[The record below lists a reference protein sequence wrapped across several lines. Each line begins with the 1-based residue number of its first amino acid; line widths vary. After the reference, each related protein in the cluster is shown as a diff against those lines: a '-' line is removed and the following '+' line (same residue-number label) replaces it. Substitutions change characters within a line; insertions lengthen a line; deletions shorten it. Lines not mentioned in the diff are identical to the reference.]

1 MSLSGI
7 NKDKKRC
14 QDRASHRTSVG
25 FYPHP
30 YASVSLQVQRVK
42 ALRAQSQLTS
52 SAPLVVVTSE
62 FNLNTFIVRKARN
75 DYNLFHT

>member
-1 MSLSGI
+1 M
-7 NKDKKRC
+7 KKRC

-30 YASVSLQVQRVK
+30 YVSASLQVQRVK

-62 FNLNTFIVRKARN
+62 FTLNNYIVRKAWN